1 MPLAD
6 ISHNIWHSL
15 KIVTMSS
22 LEELYID
29 LFYWEVLC
37 KGGKMFYDIQ
47 KIATAPETLLII
59 SMNIRLLWWKYGQTL
74 LK

>member
-1 MPLAD
+1 
-6 ISHNIWHSL
+6 
-15 KIVTMSS
+15 MSS

-29 LFYWEVLC
+29 QFYSEVLC

-59 SMNIRLLWWKYGQTL
+59 SMNIRLL
-74 LK
+74 

>member
-6 ISHNIWHSL
+6 ISHNILHSL

-29 LFYWEVLC
+29 QFYSEVLC

-59 SMNIRLLWWKYGQTL
+59 SMNIRLL
-74 LK
+74 